1 MSTPMMK
8 QYEEIKAKHPG
19 SLLLYRMGDFYELF
33 NEDAVSASK
42 ILGLT
47 LTSRNHGGDGS
58 TPLAGFPYHA
68 IERYM
73 PKLIGAGL
81 KVAICEQVEDPAT
94 AKGVVKRE
102 VVEVVTR
109 GTALN
114 ENYLESKTNNFLA
127 ALYPGEHLLGLA
139 YLDLSTGEFT
149 ALEGQASEVA
159 NELGRLNV
167 QEVVVPEN
175 REVPGFLAD
184 MSERDKVLLTRVSKG
199 HFNEAEGTA
208 LLQRQFKVHSLEAF
222 GAAHLTASI
231 RAAAAALAYVRE
243 NKKTELGHLVK
254 LRVQRFDAHMA
265 LDAATIRNLE
275 LVRPLHADD
284 ETGTLFHLL
293 DRTVTAMGGRK
304 LKYWLTHPLLNRA
317 EILERQGAVA
327 ELVENTAGL
336 ETLRKHLREIN
347 DIERIMAK
355 TGSGRAHARD
365 LVGLGSSLLAAA
377 DVGAVLKEMQ
387 SPLFSEACEKL
398 SALRSK
404 GEALLTQLT
413 ERPPLTVREGNM
425 IRPGAYPELDEL
437 VSGIRDGREWM
448 NSLQVREREATGITT
463 LKVGFNKVFGYYI
476 EVTKAQEGKVPG
488 HYIRKQSLVNAER
501 YITAEMKEWENKI
514 LNAEGEINALEY
526 RIFCSIRDDVNQDM
540 ALYLEA
546 AGLLGAMDT
555 LACLAVAARELRFT
569 APELTEEPQLH
580 IDEGRHPVV
589 EAITEEGQYIPN
601 DLRLDLRNRQIL
613 LITGP
618 NMAGKSTYLR
628 QVGLITLLAQVGS
641 FVPAAFARVGLVDR
655 IFTRVGAAD
664 RLSKGQSTFMVEM
677 LETANILNY
686 ATPRSLV
693 LLDEI
698 GRGTS
703 TYDGLSLAWAITE
716 ALHEN
721 PAIAARTL
729 FATHYHELTELAT
742 RFPRIRNVQVTVKE
756 TDSEVIFL
764 RKVIEGGCDS
774 SYGIQVAAMAGVP
787 QSVIDR
793 AWEILGG
800 LEKDKKDIPSE
811 TLPAGAVREAPA
823 SPVGIGPSVGGI
835 AEKKTGRLQVDL
847 FSADAV
853 SPEDLANRD
862 ICAGLAALDLNRLT
876 PLDLVQKVA
885 EIQRKLQSARP
896 AHTS

>member
-1 MSTPMMK
+1 MMK

-33 NEDAVSASK
+33 NEDAITASK

-47 LTSRNHGGDGS
+47 LTARNHGGDGG
-58 TPLAGFPYHA
+58 TPLAGFPHHA

-114 ENYLESKTNNFLA
+114 ENYLESKTNNYLA
-127 ALYPGEHLLGLA
+127 AVYPGEDLLGLA

-149 ALEGQASEVA
+149 ALEGGPAEAA
-159 NELGRLNV
+159 NELGRINV
-167 QEVVVPEN
+167 QEVVVPEFV
-175 REVPGFLAD
+175 ELPGFLAEMGD
-184 MSERDKVLLTRVSKG
+184 REKLLITPVPKGFFHESEG
-199 HFNEAEGTA
+199 AA

-222 GAAHLTASI
+222 GAGHLTVGI

-254 LRVQRFDAHMA
+254 LRVQRFDSHMA
-265 LDAATIRNLE
+265 LDSATIRNLE

-304 LKYWLTHPLLNRA
+304 LKYWLTHPLLNRG
-317 EILERQGAVA
+317 EILERQSAVA
-327 ELVENTAGL
+327 ELTENPVL
-336 ETLRKHLREIN
+336 LDILRKHLREIN

-377 DVGAVLKEMQ
+377 DVGDALHETR
-387 SPLFSEACEKL
+387 SPLFTVARDSLC
-398 SALRSK
+398 ALRSK
-404 GEALLTQLT
+404 GQELLARLT

-425 IRPGAYPELDEL
+425 IRARVYPELDEL
-437 VSGIRDGREWM
+437 VNGIRDGREWM

-476 EVTKAQEGKVPG
+476 EVTKAQESKVPT
-488 HYIRKQSLVNAER
+488 HYLRKQSLVNGER
-501 YITAEMKEWENKI
+501 YITAEMKEWESRI

-526 RIFCSIRDDVNQDM
+526 RIFCSIRDEVNTDM
-540 ALYLEA
+540 ALYLET
-546 AGLLGAMDT
+546 AGLLGAIDS
-555 LACLAVAARELRFT
+555 LACLAAAARELNFT
-569 APELTEEPQLH
+569 APEITEEPLLH

-601 DLRLDLRNRQIL
+601 DLRLNLRDRQIL

-641 FVPAAFARVGLVDR
+641 FVPAAFARIGLVDR

-703 TYDGLSLAWAITE
+703 TYDGLSLAWAIAET
-716 ALHEN
+716 LHEN

-729 FATHYHELTELAT
+729 FATHYHELTELAG

-756 TDSEVIFL
+756 TESEVIFL
-764 RKVIEGGCDS
+764 RKVVEGGCDS

-800 LEKDKKDIPSE
+800 LEKDQKEIPIAPTRSGE
-811 TLPAGAVREAPA
+811 TVQEAI
-823 SPVGIGPSVGGI
+823 SPLSKTRNDNEKVKSPGSPS
-835 AEKKTGRLQVDL
+835 TRLQVDL
-847 FSADAV
+847 FGNGV
-853 SPEDLANRD
+853 TSPEDIANRK
-862 ICAGLAALDLNRLT
+862 ICEELRGLNLNGLT
-876 PLDLVQKVA
+876 PLDVVQRIA
-885 EIQRKLQSARP
+885 QIQNRLSREQ
-896 AHTS
+896 TSS